1 MLYAAV
7 AAAVICFVLW
17 TLCDPCNVVYVIRV
31 WWSICFWRVYE
42 WRALFWRVAG
52 RTGGMIS
59 ILLPIIES
67 LFFGVCGFFSCFF
80 FNRFFHIE
88 NCCGSFVF
96 LRILLFLSRSI
107 WRDFWYETAGT
118 VDATIQGAGL
128 SNLGNTCFLNA
139 VLQCL
144 TYTPPLAGYLE
155 SGQHRANCKLLCFL
169 LTLKLLWRVDFCTP
183 NLMSLCLQF
192 QM

>member
-17 TLCDPCNVVYVIRV
+17 MLCDPCNVVYVIRV

-42 WRALFWRVAG
+42 SRALFWRVARG
-52 RTGGMIS
+52 TGGMIS
-59 ILLPIIES
+59 IFLSIIES
-67 LFFGVCGFFSCFF
+67 LFLVFADCCLFFSFW
-80 FNRFFHIE
+80 FFHIE
-88 NCCGSFVF
+88 NCCGGFVF
-96 LRILLFLSRSI
+96 LRILLLLSRSI
-107 WRDFWYETAGT
+107 WRHFWYETAGT

-169 LTLKLLWRVDFCTP
+169 LTLKLLWLVDFCTP
-183 NLMSLCLQF
+183 NLMILCLEF